1 MIKLKNVNFA
11 YPGADPLL
19 QDVNVTFPRGKVTT
33 ILGPNG
39 SGKSTLLKLASHL
52 LTATEGEVLLEEQDI
67 KTMKRKAVAGKISM
81 LSQSHQPPELEVGE
95 LVSFGRYP
103 YKKYGQSLSKED
115 EYYIEEAMKKV
126 DITQYRHRMVNKLS
140 GGERQRA
147 YIAMAL
153 AQNTEM
159 IVLDEPTTYLDIHI
173 RYELMDLI
181 RELNQQGKSIVMV
194 LHDLDLALK
203 YSDYLIL
210 MEEGKIVTTGSPKEL
225 VASGEIERVFRI
237 KIRLLE
243 NEKEVFYCFSKK
255 A

>member
-1 MIKLKNVNFA
+1 
-11 YPGADPLL
+11 
-19 QDVNVTFPRGKVTT
+19 
-33 ILGPNG
+33 
-39 SGKSTLLKLASHL
+39 
-52 LTATEGEVLLEEQDI
+52 
-67 KTMKRKAVAGKISM
+67 
-81 LSQSHQPPELEVGE
+81 
-95 LVSFGRYP
+95 
-103 YKKYGQSLSKED
+103 
-115 EYYIEEAMKKV
+115 
-126 DITQYRHRMVNKLS
+126 
-140 GGERQRA
+140 
-147 YIAMAL
+147 MAL

>member
-1 MIKLKNVNFA
+1 MIKLKNVNFS
-11 YPGADPLL
+11 YPGAPSLL
-19 QDVNVTFPRGKVTT
+19 EDINVSFPKGKITT

-39 SGKSTLLKLASHL
+39 CGKSTLLKLAGHL
-52 LTATEGEVLLEEQDI
+52 LTASEGEVLLEGKDI
-67 KTMKRKAVAGKISM
+67 KTIKRKKVAAKISL

-115 EYYIEEAMKKV
+115 EYLIEEAMKKV
-126 DITQYRHRMVNKLS
+126 DITKYRHRMVNKLS

-153 AQNTEM
+153 AQNTEL

-181 RELNQQGKSIVMV
+181 RELNRQGKSIVMV

-203 YSDYLIL
+203 YSDHLIL
-210 MEEGKIVTTGSPKEL
+210 MEEGRIVTCGSPKEL
-225 VASGEIERVFRI
+225 VDSGEIERVF
-237 KIRLLE
+237 KIRIHQME
-243 NEKEVFYCFSKK
+243 TEGEVFYCFNKIG
-255 A
+255 

>member
-1 MIKLKNVNFA
+1 MIKLQHVNFA
-11 YPGADPLL
+11 YPGSQELL
-19 QDVNVTFPRGKVTT
+19 HDITTEFPKGKITT

-52 LTATEGEVLLEEQDI
+52 LTATQGEVFLDGKNI
-67 KTMKRKAVAGKISM
+67 KLMKRKTVAEKISI

-103 YKKYGQSLSKED
+103 HKKYGQGLSKED
-115 EYYIEEAMKKV
+115 QFYIEEAMQKV
-126 DITQYRHRMVNKLS
+126 NMAQYRHRMVNKLS

-181 RELNQQGKSIVMV
+181 RELNHQGKSIVMV

-210 MEEGKIVTTGSPKEL
+210 MEEGRIVTAGSPGEL
-225 VASGEIERVFRI
+225 VASGEIERVFQIRI
-237 KIRLLE
+237 KLM
-243 NEKEVFYCFSKK
+243 EKEEETFYCFSKRK
-255 A
+255 